1 MTPPPE
7 SKSEMMAYSWS
18 AWKTVPDGTLHP
30 ISTRS
35 IVPRFDPNR
44 DNFPE
49 IFTIVQLLILTVEP
63 AGVRARQNITAKSTA
78 STDEIVKN
86 NRALIER

>member
-30 ISTRS
+30 LSTRS

-44 DNFPE
+44 DDFPE
-49 IFTIVQLLILTVEP
+49 IFNIVRLILTVEP
-63 AGVRARQNITAKSTA
+63 AGARARQNITAKSTA

-86 NRALIER
+86 TRALIER